1 MFNTDEWKRLLGY
14 RHVIGMFHSSRRV
27 FIALK
32 KKKKVKKV
40 VFTTLISRELQNN
53 SRGCENPL
61 KVIKDFNK
69 KVQQYNKSVKEQ
81 MTERNN
87 EIICVR
93 ISHPCE
99 LSCNNLH
106 INAV

>member
-1 MFNTDEWKRLLGY
+1 M
-14 RHVIGMFHSSRRV
+14 
-27 FIALK
+27 
-32 KKKKVKKV
+32 

-53 SRGCENPL
+53 SRECENPL

-69 KVQQYNKSVKEQ
+69 KVQQYNKNVKEQ
-81 MTERNN
+81 MTERNY

-106 INAV
+106 INAVWNGYSLRVFFFYSDKEIACLWENERSL